1 MTRMTSA
8 EWIKRNRELRA
19 RGINPMSHDTS
30 VARRRRAR
38 EARQREL
45 HKAAFSYAQDRDDP
59 LPTPPPLPAPRG
71 EAPLR
76 RTSEI
81 PQERID
87 AYIRRQQRELEE
99 IER

>member
-1 MTRMTSA
+1 MTQMTSA
-8 EWIKRNRELRA
+8 EWIRRNRELRA
-19 RGINPMSHDTS
+19 RGINPMSYDTS

-45 HKAAFSYAQDRDDP
+45 HKAAFSYAQDRDEP
-59 LPTPPPLPAPRG
+59 IPPPLPAPRVRG

-87 AYIRRQQRELEE
+87 AYIRRQQRELDE